1 MSNLDLI
8 KQNINN
14 KLKFVIPI
22 ELYKDESYNKLRRSI
37 ILLISELIYKYNNIN
52 EFLNYD
58 KINDIIIRIELSCYN
73 HTINKS
79 NELMYIKSWDNTKF
93 EYLYRLYTNKV
104 TKNLDIDSEVNS
116 KYLLTQI
123 INNNIDIDNIAIL
136 PSAVLCPEKS
146 INIINKL
153 TVRSNQKLV
162 FKKSNLYTCRNCKKK
177 CVTIEQVQ
185 IRALDESSSF
195 SLTCAF
201 CQYNWI
207 V

>member
-1 MSNLDLI
+1 MGSLDLI
-8 KQNINN
+8 KNKLNN

-22 ELYKDESYNKLRRSI
+22 ELYKDELYNKLRRSI
-37 ILLISELIYKYNNIN
+37 LLLISDLLYKYDNIYDT
-52 EFLNYD
+52 LNYEQI
-58 KINDIIIRIELSCYN
+58 KDIIIRIELSCYN
-73 HTINKS
+73 QTINKS
-79 NELMYIKSWDNTKF
+79 NELMYIKSWDNNKF

-116 KYLLTQI
+116 DYLIKQI
-123 INNNIDIDNIAIL
+123 INNKINIDNIAL
-136 PSAVLCPEKS
+136 LSSAVLCPEKS

-177 CVTIEQVQ
+177 SVTIEQVQ
-185 IRALDESSSF
+185 LRSLDEGSNY
-195 SLTCAF
+195 SLTCTF
-201 CQYNWI
+201 CQFNWI